1 MTQRYKI
8 RATCYDKKGSKLSTG
23 FNSYV
28 KTHPLQKYFA
38 CRVGHTHKEYLHA
51 EIAAILKAK
60 DKKIHRI
67 VVERF
72 DKHGLPLL
80 AKPCPICSEAIKAYG
95 IKVVEFTSSK

>member
-1 MTQRYKI
+1 MTQRYEI
-8 RATCYDKKGSKLSTG
+8 RAICYDKKGSKLSVG
-23 FNSYV
+23 YNSYN

-38 CRVGHTHKEYLHA
+38 NRVGHTHKEYLHA

-72 DKHGLPLL
+72 DKHGRPAL
-80 AKPCPICSEAIKAYG
+80 AKPCPICNEAIKAYG
-95 IKVVEFTSSK
+95 IKVVEFTS